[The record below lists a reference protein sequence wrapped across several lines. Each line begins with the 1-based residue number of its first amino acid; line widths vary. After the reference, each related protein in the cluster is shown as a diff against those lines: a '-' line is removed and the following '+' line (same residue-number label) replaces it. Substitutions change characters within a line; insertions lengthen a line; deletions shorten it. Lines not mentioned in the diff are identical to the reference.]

1 MSPQPAAPT
10 TPTESRRPSRLLRAA
25 VVVLLLLPVLLLAGL
40 WYGPRLTDWNEHRDR
55 LAILAAGRLG
65 QRVTLAG
72 PVQLTLLPQPML
84 EAGGVTIGGPDD
96 DISVRARAL
105 RLRLDLPALLGLR
118 LEPREV
124 ALVGAE
130 VRLPW
135 PPVPAGGQPFRP
147 PPWLTGL
154 QGRLTDSRIV
164 IGQVVLER
172 VDADLA
178 AVTASEAL
186 RIQGRFRWR
195 ATDVNFD
202 TTLGRAGWDGIAPLA
217 LTLSAAR
224 ASASASGVLLPEG
237 GFEGTVQGGGSD
249 LAALLPAPSGSF
261 RLRGRLSV
269 TADLLTADE
278 LTLDLAGSPA
288 RGAAT
293 LRLVPAPRLDLA
305 LVTGKLE
312 LDPWVAALRGAGA
325 LPLPFGLD
333 LSAEAAGF
341 RGMTLRR
348 LRGAAFLEGDR
359 LTLTDIGAVL
369 PGETEIELSG
379 TTTTIRPAAPA
390 NGAPAAGQAPAS
402 PAPAAVP
409 GGRLE
414 AALRFRGSTLRA
426 TLQALGLPM
435 EGIEPT
441 RLREGEGRL
450 RLTLDDNQL
459 AVPEFTGVIDGGRVS
474 GAGVL
479 RFGARPALG
488 LGLNVEKLP
497 LDGWMPPGTLAQL
510 GWAGLAQRLA
520 GMDANLRLSAE
531 KASWQ
536 GLAIQGLSADAALEN
551 GRLTAR
557 RLSGRIA
564 ETELALSGVAQLG
577 ATPRLTDLALELS
590 APSAAPLLSLLPG
603 GWPGNLPIVNA
614 GISLRLSGSGP
625 ANAVALRGGFDLGD
639 LKAELAGSLD
649 LGLPRY
655 AGTLTLRHPGAPR
668 LLTEASGLTPPPWLG
683 EGSLSLISTLALTP
697 QELSAENFE
706 LVAAGLRLGGQ
717 LSLTRLTGL
726 PRLTGRLAAE
736 RLPLPLLDLASRE
749 PMHLESLGMLEA
761 ELALAA
767 QHLEPAGLPELT
779 QAAATLRLRNRV
791 LEIEGLEAQLAG
803 GRVQASLRL
812 DGAASP
818 PALALEGKLSGVA
831 VSAPLA
837 GLPLDLTAGRLEGEA
852 GLRGS
857 GHSPAALRATL
868 EGQARLALRDGV
880 LAGVD
885 LRGAYAAAE
894 RDISPAA
901 EAALRAALLGGATG
915 FEAANLVL
923 RLQAGRAVLEEG
935 RMAMAETP
943 GATLSGELDLA
954 RGGLDLRLSLAEPD
968 PQAPSIGLRL
978 SGPLRDPRRVVELA
992 DWLRWRADR

>member
-1 MSPQPAAPT
+1 MPAEA
-10 TPTESRRPSRLLRAA
+10 RRPSRLLRVGVGA
-25 VVVLLLLPVLLLAGL
+25 LLLLPVLLLAAL
-40 WYGPRLTDWNEHRDR
+40 WYGPRFTDWNEHRDR

-96 DISVRARAL
+96 DISVTARAL
-105 RLRLDLPALLGLR
+105 RLRLDLPALLGFR

-154 QGRLTDSRIV
+154 QGRIQDSRII

-195 ATDVNFD
+195 STDVNFD

-249 LAALLPAPSGSF
+249 LAALLPAPTGSF

-293 LRLVPAPRLDLA
+293 LRLVPAPRLDLS
-305 LVTGKLE
+305 LVTGKME
-312 LDPWVAALRGAGA
+312 LDPWVAALRGAGS

-379 TTTTIRPAAPA
+379 TTTTIRPAAAA
-390 NGAPAAGQAPAS
+390 NGAAPAASAPAT
-402 PAPAAVP
+402 PAPAATTAP

-414 AALRFRGSTLRA
+414 AALRFRGATLRA

-441 RLREGEGRL
+441 RLREAEGRL

-459 AVPEFTGVIDGGRVS
+459 AVPEFTGIIDGGRVS

-531 KASWQ
+531 QASWQ

-557 RLSGRIA
+557 RLSGRVAGSEI
-564 ETELALSGVAQLG
+564 ALSGVAQLG
-577 ATPRLTDLALELS
+577 ATPRLTDLALELA
-590 APSAAPLLSLLPG
+590 APSAAPLLALLPGNGG
-603 GWPGNLPIVNA
+603 GWPGNLPLANA
-614 GISLRLSGSGP
+614 AVSLRLSGSGP

-639 LKAELAGSLD
+639 LKGELNGALD

-655 AGTLTLRHPGAPR
+655 AGSVTLRHPGAPR

-697 QELSAENFE
+697 QELSADSFD

-717 LSLTRLTGL
+717 LALTRLDGL
-726 PRLTGRLAAE
+726 PRLAGRLAAE
-736 RLPLPLLDLASRE
+736 RLPLPLLDLGSRE
-749 PMHLESLGMLEA
+749 PLRLDWLGALEA

-791 LEIEGLEAQLAG
+791 LELEGLEAQLAG
-803 GRVQASLRL
+803 GRLQASLRL

-818 PALALEGKLSGVA
+818 PALALETRMTGVG
-831 VSAPLA
+831 VNAPLA
-837 GLPLDLTAGRLEGEA
+837 GLPLDLTAGRLEAEA
-852 GLRGS
+852 SLRAS
-857 GHSPAALRATL
+857 GHSTAALRATL
-868 EGQARLALRDGV
+868 AGQGRIALRDGV

-894 RDISPAA
+894 REVSPAA

-915 FEAANLVL
+915 FEAADVTL

-943 GATLSGELDLA
+943 GASLSGELDLA
-954 RGGLDLRLSLAEPD
+954 RGGLDLRLALAEAD

-992 DWLRWRADR
+992 DWLRWRAAR